1 MFLFLQKLKSLIYKD
16 IFSKL
21 WQKVL
26 GMDLDIDLFPPEPVP
41 LEIAWD
47 RGMYVHPRWTKEEKP
62 TKVMLC
68 KTQKWWSKL
77 LGQVWL
83 KWKVY
88 LTERLGN
95 SDEENIELSSIGIE

>member
-41 LEIAWD
+41 LEIA
-47 RGMYVHPRWTKEEKP
+47 
-62 TKVMLC
+62 
-68 KTQKWWSKL
+68 
-77 LGQVWL
+77 
-83 KWKVY
+83 
-88 LTERLGN
+88 
-95 SDEENIELSSIGIE
+95 